1 MDLPVLRPA
10 EVVAMLR
17 RAGFEQIRQSG
28 SHLFLKHQVSGRYT
42 TVAMHNKDM
51 RKSMLRRVL
60 REAGLSDEEFL
71 RLR

>member
-1 MDLPVLRPA
+1 MRPA
-10 EVVAMLR
+10 EVVAVLR
-17 RAGFEQIRQSG
+17 KAGFEPIRQAG
-28 SHLFLKHQVSGRYT
+28 SHLFLKSTASGRYT
-42 TVAMHNKDM
+42 TVAMHSKDM

>member
-1 MDLPVLRPA
+1 MRPA
-10 EVVAMLR
+10 EVVAVLR
-17 RAGFEQIRQSG
+17 RAGFEPIRQSG
-28 SHLFLKHQVSGRYT
+28 SHLFLKNNTTGRYT

-60 REAGLSDEEFL
+60 REAGLPEEEFL